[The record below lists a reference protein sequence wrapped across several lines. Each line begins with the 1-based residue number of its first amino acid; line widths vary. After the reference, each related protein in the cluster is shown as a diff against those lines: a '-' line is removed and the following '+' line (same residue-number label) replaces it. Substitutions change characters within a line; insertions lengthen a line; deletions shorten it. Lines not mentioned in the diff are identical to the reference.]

1 VSPSEMLLGAAG
13 LQRALAVLRPPCQPR
28 WLAGGAARRLSS
40 SPTPP
45 PAAGKSDDLLAY
57 RGHVYAFQTPV
68 EVRWGDQDA
77 MSHVNNAVYF
87 AYFESARIKHFE
99 ACGLEV
105 KLSGSGEGQA
115 LPILASTSCRYKAP
129 LTYPCEIVVGV
140 ALDPAVGESSLTQH
154 LAVFNTKTRRVVA
167 DGQADIVF
175 IDYKSGKRCAVP
187 PALLA
192 TARAM
197 QETAK
202 ATGRPVTG

>member
-1 VSPSEMLLGAAG
+1 MVAWRVGR
-13 LQRALAVLRPPCQPR
+13 RALLRLPVQQRWVTDGAPR
-28 WLAGGAARRLSS
+28 QLASS
-40 SPTPP
+40 TSTTTP
-45 PAAGKSDDLLAY
+45 AGKTDDLLAY

-87 AYFESARIKHFE
+87 EYFETARIKHFE

-105 KLSGSGEGQA
+105 KLSGMDGQA

-129 LTYPCEIVVGV
+129 LTYPCEILVGV
-140 ALDPAVGESSLTQH
+140 ALDPAVGESSLTQL

-167 DGQADIVF
+167 EGHADIVF

-187 PALLA
+187 PTLLA
-192 TARAM
+192 KARAM
-197 QETAK
+197 QEAAK
-202 ATGRPVTG
+202 ATGRPVTS